1 VRLHSGHDRPLRPR
15 RAPQAVRPAGEGLSS
30 RPLLLG
36 LLLGYAAL
44 LVVAGLWVA
53 RKVRGSADFFVAGR
67 RLGPGLVF
75 STLLAANIGA
85 GSTVGAAGQG
95 YLHGLSAWWWSGSAA
110 IGCTLLGLVVVPR
123 LHQLAERDGFFTVGD
138 FLERRYDRGVRGMI
152 AALLALGSLSILA
165 GQLLAMA
172 WALEVL
178 LGVPRAWGCLA
189 CGAVVTAYF
198 SRGGL
203 MAAAWVNLF
212 ELAVLLFGFGL
223 ALPFAWRAAGG
234 WAGLSAAA
242 PAPGYGD
249 LVGAGPA
256 WIFGWLVTFVPSFMI
271 SPGLVQKTFGARTAA
286 AARTAALANAAALA
300 VFAFVPALLGMA
312 ARATRPALAHHE
324 LALPALMADV
334 LPGAVGALALAALF
348 AAEVS
353 TADAVLF
360 MVSTSAA
367 RDLYHRFV
375 DPGAADARLLRV
387 ARLVALGAGALGTAV
402 AVLIPSVE
410 RALRTFYGV
419 LTVALLVPLLVGL
432 FSARATA
439 AQARRAIV
447 AASATTVLAL
457 LWWRGT
463 PAASWLPFLVGLA
476 AALACFAHAL
486 LRRLDSGAGSP

>member
-1 VRLHSGHDRPLRPR
+1 V
-15 RAPQAVRPAGEGLSS
+15 
-30 RPLLLG
+30 
-36 LLLGYAAL
+36 
-44 LVVAGLWVA
+44 LVGAGLWVA
-53 RKVRGSADFFVAGR
+53 RRVRGSSDFFVAGR

-110 IGCTLLGLVVVPR
+110 IGCLLLGLVVAPR
-123 LHQLAERDGFFTVGD
+123 MHRLAQRDGFFTVGD
-138 FLERRYDRGVRGMI
+138 FLERRFDRSVRGLI
-152 AALLALGSLSILA
+152 ATLIALGSLSILA

-178 LGVPRAWGCLA
+178 AGLPRVWGCLV
-189 CGAVVTAYF
+189 CGAIVTAYF

-203 MAAAWVNLF
+203 LAAVWVNLL
-212 ELAVLLFGFGL
+212 ELVVLLLGFAV

-242 PAPGYGD
+242 PVPGYGD
-249 LVGAGPA
+249 LSGAGAP
-256 WIFGWLVTFVPSFMI
+256 WILGWLVTFVPSFMI

-286 AARTAALANAAALA
+286 DARLASIANAAALA
-300 VFAFVPALLGMA
+300 AFAFVPALLGMA
-312 ARATRPALAHHE
+312 ARATRPSLAHHE

-348 AAEVS
+348 AAEIS

-367 RDLYHRFV
+367 RDLYHGFV
-375 DPGAADARLLRV
+375 NRGADDARQLRV
-387 ARLVALGAGALGTAV
+387 ARGASLAAGALGTAV
-402 AVLIPSVE
+402 AALIPSVE

-419 LTVALLVPLLVGL
+419 LTVALLVPLLAGL
-432 FSARATA
+432 FSSRATA
-439 AQARRAIV
+439 GQAR
-447 AASATTVLAL
+447 AAVIGASLTAAGALAA
-457 LWWRGT
+457 WRGT
-463 PAASWLPFLVGLA
+463 PAASWLPFVLGLGVA
-476 AALACFAHAL
+476 LLCFAPALA
-486 LRRLDSGAGSP
+486 RRPQPA